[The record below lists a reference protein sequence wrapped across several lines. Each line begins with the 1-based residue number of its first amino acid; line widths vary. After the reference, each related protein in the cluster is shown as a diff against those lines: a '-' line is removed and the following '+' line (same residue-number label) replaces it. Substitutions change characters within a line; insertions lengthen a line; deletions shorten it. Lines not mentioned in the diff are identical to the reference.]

1 MPDSRSRAW
10 LAALVAVLLLGL
22 ALRGR
27 EAFNRIEE
35 GRVALLDY
43 YTLALNLH
51 QRSILAYPL
60 DPEIPTAFRAGL
72 FPAFLAGL
80 MQLASS
86 TRPEFLMLV
95 QIGLAGGM
103 IVLCFAAAGAVHSLE
118 AGIIAATMY
127 ALHPEQIRYAPNL
140 NVELFFSVLLMAVA
154 LSLIEWTRGP
164 RRAGVMRLGLAMGLS
179 IACRSVLWLFPL
191 ALGVAGHLR
200 RELRPHAARH
210 AVLAGLVAVV
220 PLAPWIARNAA
231 QFGAFIPFEK
241 CAAVS
246 NLYSGSIG
254 MIDTWNQIELQA
266 VASLQNRPLS
276 GHGSVAEKS
285 DTLVSMALESILSHP
300 SGYLRSCLAR
310 LKRVILDTHPWLA
323 LAAAIG
329 VWRMWSNS
337 AVYGLGLL
345 VAYFWGVHSLMS
357 IEIRYFVPL
366 TPILMILAG
375 CGLADFLPA
384 RSRSHPL
391 DLRPVRIGLT
401 VLLLIGGIA
410 VGAETILL
418 AREVRSWDARP
429 YPSACREGYLPAGS
443 AERSSWRFFN
453 DRGVRSYLRGD
464 LSGAVSD
471 FQRAA
476 NMAPDEPE
484 CRLSLATAKSKL
496 GDHESALALCRE
508 ALSLPSSSGYS
519 FQLAGW
525 DCMES
530 ELNALGRIAEARDAG
545 NRAKRLRL
553 DFVARGRQ
561 PGRLKDRYIAQ

>member
-1 MPDSRSRAW
+1 MA
-10 LAALVAVLLLGL
+10 VVLLMGL
-22 ALRGR
+22 TLRGR

-35 GRVALLDY
+35 GRVVFLDY

-60 DPEIPTAFRAGL
+60 DPDIPTAFRAGL

-80 MQLASS
+80 MELVSS

-95 QIGLAGGM
+95 QIVLAGGM
-103 IVLCFAAAGAVHSLE
+103 IVLCFAAAAAVHSLG
-118 AGIIAATMY
+118 AGLIAATMY
-127 ALHPEQIRYAPNL
+127 AFHPEQIHYAPNL

-154 LSLIEWTRGP
+154 LSLIEWTRGL
-164 RRAGVMRLGLAMGLS
+164 RGAGVLQLGMALGLS
-179 IACRSVLWLFPL
+179 IACRSVLWLFPP
-191 ALGVAGHLR
+191 ALGVAGYLR

-220 PLAPWIARNAA
+220 PLMPWIARNAV

-241 CAAVS
+241 CASVS

-254 MIDTWNQIELQA
+254 MIDTWNQVELQA
-266 VASLQNRPLS
+266 VASLQYRPLS
-276 GHGSVAEKS
+276 GLGSAAEKS
-285 DTLVSMALESILSHP
+285 DALVSMALENILSHP
-300 SGYLRSCLAR
+300 FRYLMSCLSR
-310 LKRVILDTHPWLA
+310 LWRIILDTHPWLA

-337 AVYGLGLL
+337 AVYVLGLL
-345 VAYFWGVHSLMS
+345 VAYFWGAHSLMS

-375 CGLADFLPA
+375 CGLADFLPTRIRTPPLGP
-384 RSRSHPL
+384 RS
-391 DLRPVRIGLT
+391 VRIGLT

-410 VGAETILL
+410 VGAETIML

-443 AERSSWRFFN
+443 PERSSWQFFN
-453 DRGVRSYLRGD
+453 DRGVQGYLRGD
-464 LSGAVSD
+464 MSGAVSD
-471 FQRAA
+471 LQRAA
-476 NMAPDEPE
+476 KMAPEVPEP
-484 CRLSLATAKSKL
+484 RLSLATAKSKL
-496 GDHESALALCRE
+496 GDHESALRHCHE
-508 ALSLPSSSGYS
+508 ALSLASSSEFA

-525 DCMES
+525 DCIES
-530 ELNALGRIAEARDAG
+530 ELRALGRSAEARDAG
-545 NRAKRLRL
+545 NRAERLRL
-553 DFVARGRQ
+553 DFVARGRN
-561 PGRLKDRYIAQ
+561 PGRLKDWYISQ